1 MIKNNDQEAQ
11 PIWDSKNR
19 KREKIEAINYFQ
31 ETLRESSQDDDYD
44 RGFSLLGLVE
54 SMLSVVAN
62 GLSTVVN
69 SIVGTEK
76 KNLRSNV
83 NRINYRNYQLIRVFP
98 NTEDNI
104 ADLRDLRDAE
114 PEDIKFWS
122 FPTLNR
128 FTSLRFSFL
137 KNIINYLTYF
147 LYRYIF
153 LRTSDMIVAPDLVA
167 DVKDYLRDKKID
179 FKVLISD
186 IQVKLNACFIL
197 YINTIS
203 QNILN
208 IF

>member
-1 MIKNNDQEAQ
+1 MR

-19 KREKIEAINYFQ
+19 KGERIEATNYFQ

-44 RGFSLLGLVE
+44 RGFSLFGLVE

-62 GLSTVVN
+62 GLSTVVS

-83 NRINYRNYQLIRVFP
+83 NKINYRNYQLIRVFP
-98 NTEDNI
+98 NTEDNV

-122 FPTLNR
+122 FPNLNR
-128 FTSLRFSFL
+128 FTSLRFGFL

-147 LYRYIF
+147 FISIF
-153 LRTSDMIVAPDLVA
+153 T
-167 DVKDYLRDKKID
+167 
-179 FKVLISD
+179 
-186 IQVKLNACFIL
+186 
-197 YINTIS
+197 S
-203 QNILN
+203 QNLRHYRRTRSCS
-208 IF
+208 

>member
-1 MIKNNDQEAQ
+1 VR

-19 KREKIEAINYFQ
+19 KEERIEATNYFQ

-44 RGFSLLGLVE
+44 RGFSLFGLVE

-62 GLSTVVN
+62 GLSTVVS

-83 NRINYRNYQLIRVFP
+83 NKINYRNYQLIRVFP
-98 NTEDNI
+98 NTEDNV

-122 FPTLNR
+122 FPNLNR
-128 FTSLRFSFL
+128 FTSLRFGFL

-147 LYRYIF
+147 FISIF
-153 LRTSDMIVAPDLVA
+153 T
-167 DVKDYLRDKKID
+167 
-179 FKVLISD
+179 
-186 IQVKLNACFIL
+186 
-197 YINTIS
+197 S
-203 QNILN
+203 QNLRHYRRTRSCS
-208 IF
+208 